1 MEQQPSLEP
10 QEADQT
16 VSHRSRA
23 AVFVRKLGLLL
34 VASTGAAIAYAM
46 VLGNQTMR
54 GFSDGLFLVG
64 ALLLSVGFLPM
75 VGNAFGRS
83 SLSSRR
89 KDRTLEDV
97 MEDQRKRIK
106 KDNSLAYLLGAGG
119 IIIVALSLV
128 VGFAW
133 G

>member
-1 MEQQPSLEP
+1 MEQQPSIEP
-10 QEADQT
+10 QEVDQT
-16 VSHRSRA
+16 LSRRSRV
-23 AVFVRKLGLLL
+23 AVFVKKLGLLL
-34 VASTGAAIAYAM
+34 VASTGSSIVYAL
-46 VLGNQTMR
+46 VLGHQTMR

-75 VGNAFGRS
+75 VGDAFGRS
-83 SLSSRR
+83 SVSSRR
-89 KDRTLEDV
+89 KDKTLEDV
-97 MEDQRKRIK
+97 MEEQRKRIK

-119 IIIVALSLV
+119 VIIVALSLL

>member
-1 MEQQPSLEP
+1 VEQQPSIEP
-10 QEADQT
+10 QEVDQT
-16 VSHRSRA
+16 LSRRSRV
-23 AVFVRKLGLLL
+23 AVFVKKLGLLL
-34 VASTGAAIAYAM
+34 VASTGSSIVYAL
-46 VLGNQTMR
+46 VLGHQTMR

-75 VGNAFGRS
+75 VGDAFGRS
-83 SLSSRR
+83 SVSSRR
-89 KDRTLEDV
+89 KDKTLEDV
-97 MEDQRKRIK
+97 MEEQRKRIK

-119 IIIVALSLV
+119 VIIVALSLL

>member
-10 QEADQT
+10 QEADQS
-16 VSHRSRA
+16 VSRGSRA
-23 AVFVRKLGLLL
+23 AVYAKKLGLLL
-34 VASTGAAIAYAM
+34 VASIGAAVVYAL
-46 VLGNQTMR
+46 VLGHQTMR

-75 VGNAFGRS
+75 VGDAFGRS
-83 SLSSRR
+83 SVSSRR
-89 KDRTLEDV
+89 KDQALEDV
-97 MEDQRKRIK
+97 MEKQRKRIK

-119 IIIVALSLV
+119 VIIVALSLV
-128 VGFAW
+128 IGFAW

>member
-1 MEQQPSLEP
+1 VDRTLSR
-10 QEADQT
+10 
-16 VSHRSRA
+16 RSRV
-23 AVFVRKLGLLL
+23 AVFVKKLGLLL
-34 VASTGAAIAYAM
+34 VASTGASIVYAL
-46 VLGNQTMR
+46 VLGHQTMR

-75 VGNAFGRS
+75 VGDAFGRS
-83 SLSSRR
+83 SVSSRR
-89 KDRTLEDV
+89 KDKTLEDV
-97 MEDQRKRIK
+97 MEEQRKRIK

-119 IIIVALSLV
+119 VIIVALSLL

>member
-16 VSHRSRA
+16 VSRRLRV
-23 AVFVRKLGLLL
+23 AVFIKKLGLLL
-34 VASTGAAIAYAM
+34 VVSTGAAVAYAL
-46 VLGNQTMR
+46 VLGHQTMR

-75 VGNAFGRS
+75 VGDAFGRS
-83 SLSSRR
+83 SVSSRR
-89 KDRTLEDV
+89 KDKTLEDV
-97 MEDQRKRIK
+97 MEEQRKRIK

-119 IIIVALSLV
+119 VIIVASSLL

>member
-1 MEQQPSLEP
+1 MEQQPSIEP
-10 QEADQT
+10 QEVDRT
-16 VSHRSRA
+16 LSRRSRV
-23 AVFVRKLGLLL
+23 AVFVKKLGLLL
-34 VASTGAAIAYAM
+34 VASTGSSIVYAL
-46 VLGNQTMR
+46 VLGHQTMR

-75 VGNAFGRS
+75 VGDAFGRS
-83 SLSSRR
+83 SVSSRR
-89 KDRTLEDV
+89 KDKTLEDV
-97 MEDQRKRIK
+97 MEEQRKRIK

-119 IIIVALSLV
+119 VIIVALSLL